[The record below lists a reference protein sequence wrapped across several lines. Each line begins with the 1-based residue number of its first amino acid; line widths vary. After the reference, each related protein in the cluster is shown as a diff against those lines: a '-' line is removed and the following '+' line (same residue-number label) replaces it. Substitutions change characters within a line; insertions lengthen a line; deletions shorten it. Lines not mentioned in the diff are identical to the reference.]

1 MSFTLTSLNARWGLD
16 LDDRPFGLSEAVA
29 SFDSDVIAVQ
39 EVFEPDDAPHPL
51 ADVATAGGYQLLT
64 AALSPSFLD
73 PSPEITRDQDQA
85 TGDWGIA
92 LLSRLPV
99 HDSHT
104 VDLGRFLDRW
114 DVADRLSILA
124 TVEAA
129 GAPIVIATAHLSFAL
144 PNALAQLRTL
154 RGRLRRAERSIVV
167 GDLNLWGPLAAGTLG
182 GHRRA
187 VRGRTWPAHR
197 PHSQLDH
204 ILVSEGIRIEAS
216 RVLDPVGSDHL
227 PVAATLGVDHVG
239 RIPGSG
245 G

>member
-1 MSFTLTSLNARWGLD
+1 MRFTLTSLNARWGLD
-16 LDDRPFGLSEAVA
+16 LDDRPFGLADAVA

-51 ADVATAGGYQLLT
+51 AEVAANGGYRLLT
-64 AALSPSFLD
+64 AALSPSFVD
-73 PSPEITRDQDQA
+73 PSPEITRDRGQA

-99 HDSHT
+99 RDTHT
-104 VDLGRFLDRW
+104 IDLGRFLDRW

-124 TVEAA
+124 TVEVA
-129 GAPIVIATAHLSFAL
+129 GEPVLIATAHLSFAL
-144 PNALAQLRTL
+144 PNALSQLRTL
-154 RGRLRRAERSIVV
+154 RGRLRRADRSIVV

-204 ILVSEGIRIEAS
+204 ILISDGLTAEAS
-216 RVLDPVGSDHL
+216 RVLSPVGSDHL
-227 PVAATLGVDHVG
+227 PVAATLDL
-239 RIPGSG
+239 R
-245 G
+245 